1 MMGTSDG
8 FWLFTDA
15 IWKFP
20 FDPAHNPPHKTKF
33 EGKLT
38 SKFTVYFDV
47 NDVELLTFK
56 CRDKHMFGCS
66 SCQEIK

>member
-1 MMGTSDG
+1 MGTSDG

-47 NDVELLTFK
+47 NDVELLT
-56 CRDKHMFGCS
+56 S
-66 SCQEIK
+66 